1 MEKKTIVSMGI
12 LIAVTA
18 AFLWMN
24 QPSETKVNSQQSNTM
39 IQKKPTTEPSPQSAV
54 PNDVEEACKSA
65 AERFVRVK
73 SEGRSSDIFLDRIEP
88 VKELLSDDLYQSLVP
103 DLSKEELA
111 AMRRESKRIK
121 KEETTETQITSMDS
135 AIDRIADDDFEVY
148 VIYTAQMQ
156 HADRNDASRYLV
168 RMRVQWS
175 DGKAKIY
182 KMIEESSLGS
192 YNQHPTQPLLK
203 QIQ

>member
-1 MEKKTIVSMGI
+1 MEKKTIVSAALLI
-12 LIAVTA
+12 LA
-18 AFLWMN
+18 AATILWMN
-24 QPSETKVNSQQSNTM
+24 QPSETRENSQQSSTT
-39 IQKKPTTEPSPQSAV
+39 IQKKPTTDPSPQSAV
-54 PNDVEEACKSA
+54 PNDVEESCKSA

-103 DLSKEELA
+103 DLSKDELA

-121 KEETTETQITSMDS
+121 KEETTETQVTSMDS

-182 KMIEESSLGS
+182 KMIEESSLGHGF
-192 YNQHPTQPLLK
+192 YEK
-203 QIQ
+203 

>member
-24 QPSETKVNSQQSNTM
+24 QPSETKVNSQQSNTT

-103 DLSKEELA
+103 DLSKDELA

-121 KEETTETQITSMDS
+121 KEETTETQVTSMDS

-182 KMIEESSLGS
+182 KMIEESSLGNGF
-192 YNQHPTQPLLK
+192 YEK
-203 QIQ
+203 

>member
-24 QPSETKVNSQQSNTM
+24 QPSETKVNSQQSSTT

-103 DLSKEELA
+103 DLSKDELA

-182 KMIEESSLGS
+182 KMIEESSLGNGF
-192 YNQHPTQPLLK
+192 YEK
-203 QIQ
+203 

>member
-18 AFLWMN
+18 AFLWLN
-24 QPSETKVNSQQSNTM
+24 RPSETKVNSQQSSTM

-73 SEGRSSDIFLDRIEP
+73 TEGRSSDIFLDRIEP

-103 DLSKEELA
+103 DLSKDELA

-135 AIDRIADDDFEVY
+135 AIDRITDDDFEVY

-182 KMIEESSLGS
+182 KMIEESSLGNGF
-192 YNQHPTQPLLK
+192 YEK
-203 QIQ
+203 

>member
-24 QPSETKVNSQQSNTM
+24 QPSETRENSQQSSTT
-39 IQKKPTTEPSPQSAV
+39 IQKKPTTDPSPPSAV
-54 PNDVEEACKSA
+54 PNDVEESCKSA

-88 VKELLSDDLYQSLVP
+88 VKELLSDDLYQSL
-103 DLSKEELA
+103 A

-135 AIDRIADDDFEVY
+135 AIDRITDDDFEVY

-182 KMIEESSLGS
+182 KMIEESSLGNGF
-192 YNQHPTQPLLK
+192 YEK
-203 QIQ
+203 

>member
-1 MEKKTIVSMGI
+1 MEKKTIVSAALLI
-12 LIAVTA
+12 LA
-18 AFLWMN
+18 AATILWMN

-182 KMIEESSLGS
+182 KMIEESSLGNGF
-192 YNQHPTQPLLK
+192 YEK
-203 QIQ
+203 

>member
-24 QPSETKVNSQQSNTM
+24 QPSETKVNSQQSSTM
-39 IQKKPTTEPSPQSAV
+39 IQKKPTTEPSPPSAV
-54 PNDVEEACKSA
+54 PNDVEDACKSA

-73 SEGRSSDIFLDRIEP
+73 TEGRSSDIFLDRIEP

-111 AMRRESKRIK
+111 AMRRESERIK
-121 KEETTETQITSMDS
+121 KEETTETQVTSMDS
-135 AIDRIADDDFEVY
+135 AIDRITDDDFEVY
-148 VIYTAQMQ
+148 VIYTAQTQ
-156 HADRNDASRYLV
+156 HADRNDAIRYLV
-168 RMRVQWS
+168 RMRIQWI

-182 KMIEESSLGS
+182 KMIEESSLGNGF
-192 YNQHPTQPLLK
+192 YEK
-203 QIQ
+203 

>member
-12 LIAVTA
+12 LIAVIA

-24 QPSETKVNSQQSNTM
+24 QPSETKVNSQQSSTT

-103 DLSKEELA
+103 DLSKDELA

-135 AIDRIADDDFEVY
+135 AIDRITDDDFEVY

-182 KMIEESSLGS
+182 KMIEESSLGHGF
-192 YNQHPTQPLLK
+192 YEK
-203 QIQ
+203 

>member
-1 MEKKTIVSMGI
+1 MEKKTIVSAALLI
-12 LIAVTA
+12 LA
-18 AFLWMN
+18 AATILWMN
-24 QPSETKVNSQQSNTM
+24 QPSETREKSQQSSTT

-54 PNDVEEACKSA
+54 PNDVEEACKRA

-103 DLSKEELA
+103 DLRKEELA
-111 AMRRESKRIK
+111 AMRRESERIK
-121 KEETTETQITSMDS
+121 KEETTETQVTSMDS

-148 VIYTAQMQ
+148 VIYTAQTQ

-168 RMRVQWS
+168 RMRIQWI

-182 KMIEESSLGS
+182 KMIEESSLGNGF
-192 YNQHPTQPLLK
+192 YEK
-203 QIQ
+203 

>member
-1 MEKKTIVSMGI
+1 MEKKTIVSAALLI
-12 LIAVTA
+12 LA
-18 AFLWMN
+18 AATILWMN
-24 QPSETKVNSQQSNTM
+24 QPSETREKSQQSSTT

-54 PNDVEEACKSA
+54 PNDVEEACKRA

-148 VIYTAQMQ
+148 IIYTAQMQ
-156 HADRNDASRYLV
+156 HADRNDTSRYLV
-168 RMRVQWS
+168 RMRVQWI
-175 DGKAKIY
+175 DGKARIY
-182 KMIEESSLGS
+182 KMVEESSLGNGF
-192 YNQHPTQPLLK
+192 YEK
-203 QIQ
+203 

>member
-24 QPSETKVNSQQSNTM
+24 QPSETRENSQQSSTT
-39 IQKKPTTEPSPQSAV
+39 IQKKPTTDPSPPSAV
-54 PNDVEEACKSA
+54 PNDVEESCKSA

-103 DLSKEELA
+103 DLRKEELA

-182 KMIEESSLGS
+182 KMIEESSLGNGF
-192 YNQHPTQPLLK
+192 YEK
-203 QIQ
+203 

>member
-1 MEKKTIVSMGI
+1 MEKKTIVSAALLI
-12 LIAVTA
+12 LA
-18 AFLWMN
+18 AATILWMN
-24 QPSETKVNSQQSNTM
+24 QPSETRENSQQSSTT
-39 IQKKPTTEPSPQSAV
+39 IQKKPTTDPSPQSAV
-54 PNDVEEACKSA
+54 PNDVEESCKSA

-73 SEGRSSDIFLDRIEP
+73 TEGRSSDIFLDRIEP

-103 DLSKEELA
+103 DLSKDELA

-182 KMIEESSLGS
+182 KMIEESSLGNGF
-192 YNQHPTQPLLK
+192 YEK
-203 QIQ
+203 

>member
-24 QPSETKVNSQQSNTM
+24 QPSETRENSQQSSTT
-39 IQKKPTTEPSPQSAV
+39 IQKKPTTDPSPPSAV
-54 PNDVEEACKSA
+54 PNDVEESCKSA

-182 KMIEESSLGS
+182 KMIEESSLGNGF
-192 YNQHPTQPLLK
+192 YEK
-203 QIQ
+203 

>member
-12 LIAVTA
+12 LIAMIA

-24 QPSETKVNSQQSNTM
+24 QPSETKESSQQSSTT
-39 IQKKPTTEPSPQSAV
+39 IQKKPTTEPSPQSDV

-73 SEGRSSDIFLDRIEP
+73 TEGRSSDIFLDRIEP
-88 VKELLSDDLYQSLVP
+88 VKDLLSDELYQSLVP

-121 KEETTETQITSMDS
+121 KEETTETQVTLMDS

-148 VIYTAQMQ
+148 VIYTAQTQ
-156 HADRNDASRYLV
+156 YADRNDTSRYLV
-168 RMRVQWS
+168 RMRVQWI
-175 DGKAKIY
+175 DGKARIY
-182 KMIEESSLGS
+182 KMVEESSLGNGF
-192 YNQHPTQPLLK
+192 YEK
-203 QIQ
+203 

>member
-24 QPSETKVNSQQSNTM
+24 QPSETKVNSQQSKTM

-182 KMIEESSLGS
+182 KMVEESSLGNGF
-192 YNQHPTQPLLK
+192 YEK
-203 QIQ
+203 

>member
-121 KEETTETQITSMDS
+121 KEETAETQVTSMDS

-175 DGKAKIY
+175 DGKARIY
-182 KMIEESSLGS
+182 KMVEESSLGNGF
-192 YNQHPTQPLLK
+192 YEK
-203 QIQ
+203 

>member
-54 PNDVEEACKSA
+54 PNDVEESCKSA

-73 SEGRSSDIFLDRIEP
+73 TEGRSSDIFLDRIEP

-135 AIDRIADDDFEVY
+135 AIDRITDDDFEVY

-182 KMIEESSLGS
+182 KMIEESSLGHGF
-192 YNQHPTQPLLK
+192 YEK
-203 QIQ
+203 

>member
-12 LIAVTA
+12 LIAVIA

-24 QPSETKVNSQQSNTM
+24 QPSGTKVNSQQSSTM

-73 SEGRSSDIFLDRIEP
+73 TEGRSSDIFLDRIEP

-182 KMIEESSLGS
+182 KMIEESSLGNGF
-192 YNQHPTQPLLK
+192 YEK
-203 QIQ
+203 

>member
-24 QPSETKVNSQQSNTM
+24 QPSETKVNSQQSSTT

-73 SEGRSSDIFLDRIEP
+73 TEGRSSDVFLDRIEP

-121 KEETTETQITSMDS
+121 KEETTETQVTSMDS

-148 VIYTAQMQ
+148 VIYTAQTQ
-156 HADRNDASRYLV
+156 YADRNDTSRYLV
-168 RMRVQWS
+168 RMRVQWI
-175 DGKAKIY
+175 DGKARIY
-182 KMIEESSLGS
+182 KMVEESSLGNGF
-192 YNQHPTQPLLK
+192 YEK
-203 QIQ
+203 

>member
-1 MEKKTIVSMGI
+1 MEKKTIVSAALLI
-12 LIAVTA
+12 LA
-18 AFLWMN
+18 AATILWMN
-24 QPSETKVNSQQSNTM
+24 QPSETRENSQQSSTT
-39 IQKKPTTEPSPQSAV
+39 IQKKPTTEPSPQSDV

-73 SEGRSSDIFLDRIEP
+73 TEGRSSDIFLDRIEP

-103 DLSKEELA
+103 DLRKEELA

-135 AIDRIADDDFEVY
+135 AIDRITDDDFEVY

-182 KMIEESSLGS
+182 KMIEESSLGHGF
-192 YNQHPTQPLLK
+192 YEK
-203 QIQ
+203 

>member
-24 QPSETKVNSQQSNTM
+24 QPSETKVNSQQSSTT
-39 IQKKPTTEPSPQSAV
+39 IQKKPTTDPSPQSAV
-54 PNDVEEACKSA
+54 PNDVEESCKSA

-73 SEGRSSDIFLDRIEP
+73 TEGRSSDIFLDRIEP

-135 AIDRIADDDFEVY
+135 AIDRITDDDFEVY

-182 KMIEESSLGS
+182 KMIEESSLGNGF
-192 YNQHPTQPLLK
+192 YEK
-203 QIQ
+203 

>member
-1 MEKKTIVSMGI
+1 MEKKTIVSAALLI
-12 LIAVTA
+12 LA
-18 AFLWMN
+18 AATILWMN
-24 QPSETKVNSQQSNTM
+24 QPSETRENSQQSSTT
-39 IQKKPTTEPSPQSAV
+39 IQKKPTTEPSPQSDV

-103 DLSKEELA
+103 DLRKEELA

-182 KMIEESSLGS
+182 KMIEESSLGHGF
-192 YNQHPTQPLLK
+192 YEK
-203 QIQ
+203 

>member
-1 MEKKTIVSMGI
+1 MEKKTIVSAALLI
-12 LIAVTA
+12 LA
-18 AFLWMN
+18 AATILWMN
-24 QPSETKVNSQQSNTM
+24 QPSETREKSQQSSTT

-54 PNDVEEACKSA
+54 PNDVEEACKRA

-73 SEGRSSDIFLDRIEP
+73 SEGRSSDILLDRIEP

-182 KMIEESSLGS
+182 KMIEESSLGNGF
-192 YNQHPTQPLLK
+192 YEK
-203 QIQ
+203 

>member
-1 MEKKTIVSMGI
+1 MEKKTIVSAALLI
-12 LIAVTA
+12 LA
-18 AFLWMN
+18 AATILWMN
-24 QPSETKVNSQQSNTM
+24 QPSETRENSQQSSTT
-39 IQKKPTTEPSPQSAV
+39 IQKKPTTDPSPQSAV
-54 PNDVEEACKSA
+54 PNDVEESCKSA

-73 SEGRSSDIFLDRIEP
+73 TEGRSSDIFLDRIEP

-103 DLSKEELA
+103 DLSKDELA

-182 KMIEESSLGS
+182 KMIEESSLGHGF
-192 YNQHPTQPLLK
+192 YEK
-203 QIQ
+203 